1 MFRKMSEALTFQLV
15 KNKILTI
22 EAYEIWAY
30 SIEIILLNGSILLGC
45 LLISF
50 MLGEMTHMLSFV
62 LFFIP
67 LRMLV
72 GGYHCR
78 KSETCFF
85 CTLLAAVGKKCAAG
99 GIKGR
104 FTRRGTAQNGAAPQL
119 TSIISIYLYPFSA
132 M

>member
-15 KNKILTI
+15 KNKILNI

-85 CTLLAAVGKKCAAG
+85 CHTF
-99 GIKGR
+99 GIW
-104 FTRRGTAQNGAAPQL
+104 
-119 TSIISIYLYPFSA
+119 SIYADLYNCMRQGNYGRGRYGF
-132 M
+132 

>member
-1 MFRKMSEALTFQLV
+1 MD
-15 KNKILTI
+15 I
-22 EAYEIWAY
+22 ESYEVWAY

-78 KSETCFF
+78 KSETCFLHTF
-85 CTLLAAVGKKCAAG
+85 GIWSIYAVYTIVWDGNYGRGDMDFSSDFNSDYIDMVAVG
-99 GIKGR
+99 
-104 FTRRGTAQNGAAPQL
+104 
-119 TSIISIYLYPFSA
+119 
-132 M
+132 

>member
-1 MFRKMSEALTFQLV
+1 MD
-15 KNKILTI
+15 I
-22 EAYEIWAY
+22 EAYEVWAY
-30 SIEIILLNGSILLGC
+30 STEIILLNGSILLGC

-78 KSETCFF
+78 KGAKRAFLHTF
-85 CTLLAAVGKKCAAG
+85 
-99 GIKGR
+99 GIW
-104 FTRRGTAQNGAAPQL
+104 
-119 TSIISIYLYPFSA
+119 SIYAVYTVA
-132 M
+132 

>member
-1 MFRKMSEALTFQLV
+1 MSEALTFQLV
-15 KNKILTI
+15 KNKILNI
-22 EAYEIWAY
+22 EAYEVWAY

-62 LFFIP
+62 LFFTP

-78 KSETCFF
+78 KSVLFLHTF
-85 CTLLAAVGKKCAAG
+85 
-99 GIKGR
+99 GIW
-104 FTRRGTAQNGAAPQL
+104 
-119 TSIISIYLYPFSA
+119 SIYAVYTIV
-132 M
+132 